1 MTVVMASAHVTEIGV
16 ESTNFPMIHR
26 KTTMSYS
33 DLKGIKIAIDRGGTF
48 CDIIAKI
55 PGRLDYVFKLLSVDP
70 LNYPD
75 APTEGI
81 RRVLE
86 HAHSVKIDK
95 GQKLRIDS
103 IELIRMGTTVATN
116 ALLERKGASVALVTT
131 KGFKDVLRI
140 GNQTRPHIFDLTA
153 HKLDHLYLEVLEI
166 DERVT
171 MESFT
176 EGGGDKL
183 KIDVGGDPELD
194 TGVTGDVVRV
204 LKKPDYEIV
213 RKQLLDL
220 YNAGSIKTLAL
231 CLLHSYAY
239 PKHEQRIAEI
249 AKEIGFAVSVSHEL
263 QPMIGFVNR
272 CSSTVA
278 DAYLSPVINDYI
290 QGFGEGFEGGLE
302 AFGNKLL
309 FMQSNGGL
317 CTWYKFTGLR
327 AILSGPA
334 GGMVGYGETC
344 YDDETK
350 TSAIG
355 FDAGGTSTDVSRYA
369 GSLEHI
375 YETVV
380 SQVSLQTP
388 QLDISTVAAGG
399 GSMLFWKNGMFVVGP
414 ESAGSDPGPA
424 CYRKGGPLTVTDAN
438 LFLGKLIPGY
448 FPKIFGSNHDQP
460 LDYCITKE
468 KFVELTN
475 QINNEGANY
484 SPEEVASGFLKVA
497 VEAMARPIRNLTEA
511 KGYNVSEH
519 NLACFGGSGGQFSV
533 ALAKNLGISQVAI
546 HKYSSLLSAYG
557 IYLADIV
564 IEKQAPVS
572 LAYNGQSVATI
583 DSKVD
588 ELVKAAYKDYE
599 EQGHKGFDTKVEVFL
614 NMRYVGSD
622 THLLIGKNDQNDADA
637 KFVERHR
644 SEFGFTLDRKALVDD
659 IEVLLIVE
667 SKDKHNN
674 NPYQE
679 FRELETHKVAQSAQ
693 GSEKVYFEEGGWQ
706 TANVFELDSLPK
718 GTIVEAPAII
728 LDSTQTILV
737 EPGSKAAI
745 LSEHILIVIEQEQ
758 RPKLSEITVDPIQL
772 SVFGHRFMSIAEQ
785 MGRTLQQTA
794 ISTNIKERL
803 DFSCALFDKNG
814 DLVANAPHVPIH
826 LGAMSFAVKAQKELW
841 DGKLEQG
848 DVLVTNHPC
857 AGGSHLPDIT
867 VITPVIDDYGQVLF
881 WTASRGHH
889 ADIGSISAGSMPP
902 NSKTIYD
909 EGAAIITHKLCSK
922 GKFDEDGITKLL
934 LEEPAKHPGGSGT
947 RALSDNIS
955 DLKAQVS
962 ANFKGITLL
971 KSLVL
976 EYTYPVISLYMT
988 GIQDTAEL
996 AVRNLLKTAYERFNG
1011 HDLQAVDYLDDGTP
1025 IAVQIAIDPNTG
1037 DSVFDFRGSGDE
1049 IYGNLNAPKAI
1060 LYSAVLYVLRSL
1072 ISEEIPLNNG
1082 CLKPIKFLTRPSSV
1096 VDPSYEAAVVGGNV
1110 ETTQRIVDVMLK
1122 AFEAAAASQG
1132 TCNNFT
1138 FGINDKRHDVSF
1150 GYYETICGGS
1160 GAGPTWDGQS
1170 AVQCHTTNTRITDT
1184 ELFEKR
1190 YPVIV
1195 HDYSIRSGSG
1205 GDGIHKGGDGV
1216 IRDIEFTY
1224 DGLEVSCLMER
1235 RSLAPFGL
1243 AGGKSGARGRNV
1255 WVKKPKAN
1263 EEPKRIYLGGK
1274 TTLKVSK
1281 GDRVIIMTPGGGGY
1295 GGKSDSATDRSVDYG
1310 VKSTAPSIVTGSVGM
1325 RNMIQETN

>member
-1 MTVVMASAHVTEIGV
+1 
-16 ESTNFPMIHR
+16 
-26 KTTMSYS
+26 MSYS
-33 DLKGIKIAIDRGGTF
+33 DLQGIKIAIDRGGTF
-48 CDIIAKI
+48 CDVIAKI
-55 PGRLDYVFKLLSVDP
+55 PNQPDYVFKLLSVDP
-70 LNYPD
+70 LNYKD

-86 HAHSVKIDK
+86 KAHGVKIDK
-95 GQKLRIDS
+95 LEKLTIDS
-103 IELIRMGTTVATN
+103 IDSIRMGTTVATN
-116 ALLERKGASVALVTT
+116 ALLERKGSPVALVTT
-131 KGFKDVLRI
+131 KGFKDVLKI

-153 HKLDHLYLEVLEI
+153 KKLGHLYLKALEI

-183 KIDVGGDPELD
+183 NFNDESDPELK
-194 TGVTGDVVRV
+194 TATSGDIIRV
-204 LKKPDYEIV
+204 IKEPDYVVVESQLRLLWEEKEIT
-213 RKQLLDL
+213 
-220 YNAGSIKTLAL
+220 TLAL

-239 PKHEQRIAEI
+239 PEHEKKIAEI
-249 AKEIGFAVSVSHEL
+249 AKRIGFTVSVSHEL
-263 QPMIGFVNR
+263 QPMIGMVNR

-278 DAYLSPVINDYI
+278 DAYLSPVINQYL
-290 QGFGEGFEGGLE
+290 QSFGEGFQGGLE

-317 CTWYKFTGLR
+317 CPWYKFTGLK

-344 YDDETK
+344 YDDVNNV
-350 TSAIG
+350 AVLG
-355 FDAGGTSTDVSRYA
+355 FDAGGTSTDVSRFA

-380 SQVSLQTP
+380 SEVQLQTP

-399 GSMLFWKNGMFVVGP
+399 GSMLFWRNGMFVVGP

-438 LFLGKLIPGY
+438 LFLGRLLPDY
-448 FPKIFGSNHDQP
+448 FPKIFGKNQDQP
-460 LDYCITKE
+460 LDVEITRT
-468 KFVELTN
+468 KFLELTE
-475 QINNEGANY
+475 QINSEGSSY
-484 SPEEVASGFLKVA
+484 TPEEVASGFLKVA
-497 VEAMARPIRNLTEA
+497 IEAMARPIRNLTEA
-511 KGYNVSEH
+511 KGFNVAEH
-519 NLACFGGSGGQFSV
+519 NLASFGGSGGQFSV
-533 ALAKNLGISQVAI
+533 SLAKNLGINQVAI

-557 IYLADIV
+557 IYVADIV
-564 IEKQAPVS
+564 IEKQSPAS
-572 LAYNGQSVATI
+572 FAYNKTNLPKIEEKIAQLTES
-583 DSKVD
+583 
-588 ELVKAAYKDYE
+588 AYKEYE
-599 EQGHKGFDTKVEVFL
+599 LQGHKGFDTKIEVFL

-622 THLLIGKNDQNDADA
+622 THLLILNEGGDNADER
-637 KFVERHR
+637 FVDRHKK
-644 SEFGFTLDRKALVDD
+644 EFGFSLDRKVVVDD
-659 IEVLLIVE
+659 VQVLLYVQ
-667 SKDKHNN
+667 SKDRQSS
-674 NPYQE
+674 NPFDEY
-679 FRELETHKVAQSAQ
+679 RALSSPTVAPAS
-693 GSEKVYFEEGGWQ
+693 SVVNKVYFEESGWQ
-706 TANVFELDSLPK
+706 NANIYELPQLSP
-718 GTIVEAPAII
+718 GVVVEAPAII
-728 LDSTQTILV
+728 IDSTQTIIV
-737 EPGSKAAI
+737 EPGAKAAI
-745 LSEHILIVIEQEQ
+745 LKEHILLFVDQEN
-758 RPKLSEITVDPIQL
+758 RAEVSKDEIDPIQL

-803 DFSCALFDKNG
+803 DFSCALFDKEG

-826 LGAMSFAVKAQKELW
+826 LGAMSFAVKAQKEMW
-841 DGKLEQG
+841 EGKLEQG

-867 VITPVIDDYGQVLF
+867 VITPVINDEGEILF

-889 ADIGSISAGSMPP
+889 ADIGSIAAGSMPP

-909 EGAAIITHKLCSK
+909 EGASIVTHKLCSK
-922 GKFDEDGITKLL
+922 GKFDEAGITRLL
-934 LEEPAKHPGGSGT
+934 LDEPAKHPGGSGT
-947 RALSDNIS
+947 RTLNDNIS

-971 KSLVL
+971 NRLVE
-976 EYTYPVISLYMT
+976 EYTYPVISLYMA
-988 GIQDTAEL
+988 GIQQTAEL
-996 AVRNLLKTAYERFNG
+996 AVRNLLKTAYKKFDG
-1011 HDLQAVDYLDDGTP
+1011 QHLQATDYLDDGTP
-1025 IAVQIAIDPNTG
+1025 ISVEITIDPELGNA
-1037 DSVFDFRGSGDE
+1037 VFDFRETGDE
-1049 IYGNLNAPKAI
+1049 MYGNLNAPKAI

-1072 ISEEIPLNNG
+1072 ISSEIPLNNG
-1082 CLKPIKFLTRPSSV
+1082 CLQPIKFLTRPSSV

-1138 FGINDKRHDVSF
+1138 FGINDKEKNISF

-1160 GAGPTWDGQS
+1160 GAGATWDGQS

-1195 HDYSIRSGSG
+1195 HEYSIREGSG
-1205 GDGIHKGGDGV
+1205 GKGAHRGGDGV

-1243 AGGKSGARGRNV
+1243 LGGKSGLRGKNIL
-1255 WVKKPKAN
+1255 VKKLQGG
-1263 EEPKRIYLGGK
+1263 KRIYLGGK
-1274 TTLKVSK
+1274 NTVKVEK
-1281 GDRVIIMTPGGGGY
+1281 GDHVIIMTPGGGGF
-1295 GGKSDSATDRSVDYG
+1295 GAPEGEPEHKKREVDFD
-1310 VKSTAPSIVTGSVGM
+1310 VKSTPPTILTGSAGM
-1325 RNMIQETN
+1325 RQQIQETN

>member
-1 MTVVMASAHVTEIGV
+1 MTYSEVT
-16 ESTNFPMIHR
+16 
-26 KTTMSYS
+26 
-33 DLKGIKIAIDRGGTF
+33 GIKIAIDRGGTF

-55 PGRLDYVFKLLSVDP
+55 PDRPDYVFKLLSVDP
-70 LNYPD
+70 LSYPD

-86 HAHSVKIDK
+86 HAHGVSIAK
-95 GQKLRIDS
+95 GQKLEISSIDR
-103 IELIRMGTTVATN
+103 IRMGTTVATN

-131 KGFKDVLRI
+131 KGFGDVLRI

-153 HKLDHLYLEVLEI
+153 HKLGHLYLLVVEI

-183 KIDVGGDPELD
+183 KVDAAGDPELVA
-194 TGVTGDVVRV
+194 GVTGDVLRV
-204 LKKPDYEIV
+204 LKRPDYDIV
-213 RKQLLDL
+213 RKQLTDIWNL
-220 YNAGSIKTLAL
+220 GSVKTLAL

-239 PKHEQRIAEI
+239 PEHEQKIAGI
-249 AKEIGFAVSVSHEL
+249 AREIGFAVSVSHQL
-263 QPMIGFVNR
+263 QPMIGMVNR

-278 DAYLSPVINDYI
+278 DAYLSPVINKYI
-290 QGFGEGFEGGLE
+290 QSFGDGFEGGLD

-317 CTWYKFTGLR
+317 CPWYKFTGLR

-334 GGMVGYGETC
+334 GGMVGYGMTC
-344 YDDETK
+344 YDDETE

-355 FDAGGTSTDVSRYA
+355 FDAGGTSTDVSRFA

-438 LFLGKLIPGY
+438 LFLGKLVPDY
-448 FPKIFGSNHDQP
+448 FPKIFGPNQDQA
-460 LDYCITKE
+460 LDYEITK
-468 KFVELTN
+468 KNFLELTAD
-475 QINNEGANY
+475 INSEGATY
-484 SPEEVASGFLKVA
+484 TPEEVASGFLKVA

-533 ALAKNLGISQVAI
+533 ALAKNLGINQVAI

-564 IEKQAPVS
+564 IEKLAPVS
-572 LAYNGQSVATI
+572 LSYGSHSAEKI
-583 DSKVD
+583 DDKVK
-588 ELVKAAYKDYE
+588 ELVSAAYKEYE
-599 EQGHKGFDTKVEVFL
+599 EQGHKGFDTKIEVFL

-622 THLLIGKNDQNDADA
+622 THLLISKGEVHDADT

-644 SEFGFTLDRKALVDD
+644 SEFGFTLDRKVLVDD
-659 IEVLLIVE
+659 IEVLLIVQ
-667 SKDKHNN
+667 SKDKQNN
-674 NPYQE
+674 NPYKE
-679 FRELETHKVAQSAQ
+679 FRSLKSPKIAEKAQET
-693 GSEKVYFEEGGWQ
+693 EKVYFDEGGWQ
-706 TANVFELDSLPK
+706 YASVYELDALAK
-718 GTIVEAPAII
+718 GTIVNAPSII

-745 LSEHILIVIEQEQ
+745 LPDHILIVIELEE
-758 RPKLSEITVDPIQL
+758 RPKLSELKVDPIQL

-803 DFSCALFDKNG
+803 DFSCAIFDKNG

-826 LGAMSFAVKAQKELW
+826 LGAMSFAVKAQKDLW

-867 VITPVIDDYGQVLF
+867 VITPVIDDNGDILF

-902 NSKTIYD
+902 NSKTIHD

-922 GKFDEDGITKLL
+922 GEFDEEGITRLL
-934 LEEPAKHPGGSGT
+934 YDEPAKHPGGSGT
-947 RALSDNIS
+947 RTLSDNIS

-971 KSLVL
+971 KSLVV
-976 EYTYPVISLYMT
+976 EYTYPVINLYMT

-996 AVRNLLKTAYERFNG
+996 AVRNLLKKAYERFNG
-1011 HDLQAVDYLDDGTP
+1011 HDLQAIDYLDDGTP
-1025 IAVQIAIDPNTG
+1025 IAVQIAIDPKTG
-1037 DSVFDFRGSGDE
+1037 DSVFDFTESGDE

-1096 VDPSYEAAVVGGNV
+1096 VDPLYEAAVVGGNV

-1138 FGINDKRHDVSF
+1138 FGINDKTNGVSF

-1195 HDYSIRSGSG
+1195 HEYAIRSGSG
-1205 GDGIHKGGDGV
+1205 GDGYHRGGDGV

-1243 AGGKSGARGRNV
+1243 VGGKSGARGRNV
-1255 WVKKPKAN
+1255 WVKKPAPGD
-1263 EEPKRIYLGGK
+1263 EPKRTYLGGK
-1274 TTLKVSK
+1274 TSVKVKK

-1295 GGKSDSATDRSVDYG
+1295 GTSGEDSHCDKKVDYG
-1310 VKSTAPSIVTGSVGM
+1310 VKPTAPSIVTGSAGM
-1325 RNMIQETN
+1325 RTLIQETN

>member
-1 MTVVMASAHVTEIGV
+1 
-16 ESTNFPMIHR
+16 
-26 KTTMSYS
+26 MSYS
-33 DLKGIKIAIDRGGTF
+33 DIKGIKIAIDRGGTF

-55 PGRLDYVFKLLSVDP
+55 PGQPDFVFKLLSVDP

-86 HAHSVKIDK
+86 HAHGVEIAK
-95 GQKLRIDS
+95 GEKLKIDS
-103 IELIRMGTTVATN
+103 IDLIRMGTTVATN
-116 ALLERKGASVALVTT
+116 ALLERKGAAVALVTT

-140 GNQTRPHIFDLTA
+140 GNQTRPAIFDLTA
-153 HKLDHLYLEVLEI
+153 HKLGHLYLEVLEI

-171 MESFT
+171 MELFT

-183 KIDVGGDPELD
+183 KEKLKKKLDVGEIDDPELD
-194 TGVTGDVVRV
+194 VGVTGDIVRV
-204 LKKPDYEIV
+204 LKKPNYEEV
-213 RKQLLDL
+213 EKQLTEL

-239 PKHEQRIAEI
+239 PSHEQKIAEI
-249 AKEIGFAVSVSHEL
+249 AKKIGFAVSVSHEL
-263 QPMIGFVNR
+263 QPMIGMVNR

-278 DAYLSPVINDYI
+278 DAYLSPVINNYI

-302 AFGNKLL
+302 SFGNKLL

-317 CTWYKFTGLR
+317 CPWYKFTGLR

-344 YDDETK
+344 YDETTK

-369 GSLEHI
+369 GTLEHI

-399 GSMLFWKNGMFVVGP
+399 GSMLFWKNGMFMVGP

-448 FPKIFGSNHDQP
+448 FPKIFGPNQDEP
-460 LDYCITKE
+460 LDYEVTRTK
-468 KFVELTN
+468 FLELTE
-475 QINNEGANY
+475 QINAEGASY

-533 ALAKNLGISQVAI
+533 ALAKNLGINQVAI

-564 IEKQAPVS
+564 IEKQAPIS
-572 LAYNGQSVATI
+572 LAYNSESVAAI
-583 DSKVD
+583 DKKVE
-588 ELVKAAYKDYE
+588 ELVAAAYKDYE
-599 EQGHKGFDTKVEVFL
+599 DQGHQGFDTKIEVFL

-622 THLLIGKNDQNDADA
+622 THLLIAKGDKNDADK
-637 KFVERHR
+637 KFIERHR
-644 SEFGFTLDRKALVDD
+644 NEFGFTLDRKVLLDD
-659 IEVLLIVE
+659 IEVLLIVQ
-667 SKDKHNN
+667 SKDKHKN
-674 NPYQE
+674 NPYEE
-679 FRELETHKVAQSAQ
+679 FRKLTNPTPASKPQS
-693 GSEKVYFEEGGWQ
+693 SERVYFDEVGWQ
-706 TANVFELDSLPK
+706 TTNVYELENLPK
-718 GTIVEAPAII
+718 GTIVEAPAVI

-737 EPGSKAAI
+737 DPGSKAAI
-745 LSEHILIVIEQEQ
+745 LSEHILIVIQQEE
-758 RPKLSEITVDPIQL
+758 RAKLSEKTVDPIQL

-803 DFSCALFDKNG
+803 DFSCALFDSNG

-867 VITPVIDDYGQVLF
+867 VITPVIDDDGKVLF

-922 GKFDEDGITKLL
+922 GKFDEEGITRLL
-934 LEEPAKHPGGSGT
+934 LDEPAKHPGGSGT

-971 KSLVL
+971 KGLVQ
-976 EYTYPVISLYMT
+976 EYTYPVIDLYMT

-1011 HDLQAVDYLDDGTP
+1011 HNLQAIDYLDDGTE
-1025 IAVQIAIDPNTG
+1025 IAVQIAIDPETG
-1037 DSVFDFRGSGDE
+1037 DSVFDFTKSGDE
-1049 IYGNLNAPKAI
+1049 MYGNLNAPKAI

-1082 CLKPIKFLTRPSSV
+1082 CLKPIKFITRPNSV

-1138 FGINDKRHDVSF
+1138 FGINDKENAVSF

-1195 HDYSIRSGSG
+1195 REYSIRAGSG
-1205 GDGIHKGGDGV
+1205 GEGDHRGGDGV
-1216 IRDIEFTY
+1216 IRDIEFSY

-1243 AGGKSGARGRNV
+1243 AGGSSGARGRNV
-1255 WVKKPKAN
+1255 WIKKPKKG
-1263 EEPKRIYLGGK
+1263 EEARSTYLGGK
-1274 TTLKVSK
+1274 TTVKVKK

-1295 GGKSDSATDRSVDYG
+1295 GGKSKATATEQRTVDYG
-1310 VKSTAPSIVTGSVGM
+1310 VKSTLPSRVTGSVGM
-1325 RNMIQETN
+1325 RSFVQETN

>member
-1 MTVVMASAHVTEIGV
+1 
-16 ESTNFPMIHR
+16 
-26 KTTMSYS
+26 MS
-33 DLKGIKIAIDRGGTF
+33 KVQGIKIAIDRGGTF
-48 CDIIAKI
+48 CDVIAKV
-55 PGRLDYVFKLLSVDP
+55 PGQPDLVFKLLSVDP
-70 LNYPD
+70 QNYSD

-86 HAHSVKIDK
+86 VAHGTSIPK
-95 GQKLRIDS
+95 GTKLKIDS
-103 IELIRMGTTVATN
+103 IDLIRMGTTVATN
-116 ALLERKGASVALVTT
+116 ALLERKGAAVALVTT

-153 HKLDHLYLEVLEI
+153 RKLGHLYSDVLEI

-171 MESFT
+171 MERFT

-183 KIDVGGDPELD
+183 TVDVDADEQLVRGE
-194 TGVTGDVVRV
+194 TGDIVRV
-204 LKKPDYEIV
+204 LKAPDYEKV
-213 RKQLLDL
+213 EQQLREL
-220 YNAGSIKTLAL
+220 YAGGRIKTIAV

-239 PKHEQRIAEI
+239 PEHEKKVAEI
-249 AKEIGFAVSVSHEL
+249 ASRIGFAVSVSHEL
-263 QPMIGFVNR
+263 QPIIGMVNR
-272 CSSTVA
+272 SSSTVA
-278 DAYLSPVINDYI
+278 DAYLSPVINLYI
-290 QGFGEGFEGGLE
+290 EGFGDGFEGGLE
-302 AFGNKLL
+302 SFGNKLL

-317 CTWYKFTGLR
+317 CPWYKFTGLK

-344 YDDETK
+344 YDDETGV
-350 TSAIG
+350 SAIG

-380 SQVSLQTP
+380 SEVSLQTP

-438 LFLGKLIPGY
+438 LFLGKLLPDY
-448 FPKIFGSNHDQP
+448 FPKIFGKNQDQP
-460 LDYCITKE
+460 LDVEVTRN
-468 KFVELTN
+468 KFLELTK
-475 QINNEGANY
+475 QVNEDGAHY

-497 VEAMARPIRNLTEA
+497 VESMARPIRNLTEA
-511 KGYNVSEH
+511 KGYHSSDH

-533 ALAKNLGISQVAI
+533 ALAKNLGIKQVAI

-557 IYLADIV
+557 IFLADIV
-564 IEKQAPVS
+564 IERQKPVS
-572 LAYNGQSVATI
+572 YAYNESNYGAI
-583 DSKVD
+583 DAKIE
-588 ELVKAAYKDYE
+588 ELIESAEKEYV
-599 EQGHKGFDTKVEVFL
+599 EQGHSGFDTRVEVFL

-622 THLLIGKNDQNDADA
+622 THLLIPYSKEYDADQ

-644 SEFGFTLDRKALVDD
+644 NEFGFTLDRKVLVDD
-659 IEVLLIVE
+659 IQVLFIVQ
-667 SKDKHNN
+667 SKDKRTN
-674 NPYQE
+674 NPYKE
-679 FRELETHKVAQSAQ
+679 FRSIETQPAAASKVIKS
-693 GSEKVYFEEGGWQ
+693 VYFEDEGWKD
-706 TANVFELDSLPK
+706 TLVYELEALQKGSLVK
-718 GTIVEAPAII
+718 APAVII
-728 LDSTQTILV
+728 DSTQTILV

-745 LSEHILIVIEQEQ
+745 LDEHILLIVDQEE
-758 RPKLSEITVDPIQL
+758 KKELSKDQIDPIQL

-803 DFSCALFDKNG
+803 DFSCALFDSNG

-826 LGAMSFAVKAQKELW
+826 LGAMSFAVKAQKEMW
-841 DGKLEQG
+841 EGKLEQG

-867 VITPVIDDYGQVLF
+867 VITPVINDAGELLF

-902 NSKTIYD
+902 NSKTIFD
-909 EGAAIITHKLCSK
+909 EGAAIVTHKLCSK
-922 GKFDEDGITKLL
+922 GKFDEEGITKLL

-962 ANFKGITLL
+962 ANYKGITLL
-971 KSLVL
+971 KALI
-976 EYTYPVISLYMT
+976 EEFTYPVINLYMQ

-996 AVRNLLKTAYERFNG
+996 AVRNLLKTAHERFNG
-1011 HDLQAVDYLDDGTP
+1011 QKLDAKDYLDNGTP
-1025 IAVQIAIDPNTG
+1025 IDVKITIDPESG
-1037 DSVFDFRGSGDE
+1037 DSVFDFRGCGDE
-1049 IYGNLNAPKAI
+1049 MYGNLNAPKAI
-1060 LYSAVLYVLRSL
+1060 LYSAVLYVLRAL
-1072 ISEEIPLNNG
+1072 ISTDIPLNNG

-1096 VDPSYEAAVVGGNV
+1096 VDPSHEAAVVGGNV

-1138 FGINDKRHDVSF
+1138 FGTNDKKNGVSF

-1160 GAGPTWDGQS
+1160 GAGATWDGQS
-1170 AVQCHTTNTRITDT
+1170 VVQCHTTNTRITDT

-1195 HDYSIRSGSG
+1195 HEFSVRTGSG
-1205 GDGIHKGGDGV
+1205 GDGAHKGGDGV

-1224 DGLEVSCLMER
+1224 DNLEVSCLMER

-1243 AGGKSGARGRNV
+1243 LGGKSGARGRNV
-1255 WVKKPKAN
+1255 WIRKPLEG
-1263 EEPKRIYLGGK
+1263 EEAKRNYLEGK
-1274 TTLKVSK
+1274 TTVKVKK
-1281 GDRVIIMTPGGGGY
+1281 GDRVIIMTPGGGGF
-1295 GGKSDSATDRSVDYG
+1295 GATSGEEKELNSRTVEYAVS
-1310 VKSTAPSIVTGSVGM
+1310 STKPSTVTGSVAM
-1325 RNMIQETN
+1325 RTFMQETN

>member
-1 MTVVMASAHVTEIGV
+1 MHRNSANFQITHLIVQFPHRIVQFHTMADSPTE
-16 ESTNFPMIHR
+16 
-26 KTTMSYS
+26 
-33 DLKGIKIAIDRGGTF
+33 GIKIAIDRGGTF
-48 CDIIAKI
+48 CDVIAKV
-55 PGRLDYVFKLLSVDP
+55 PGKQDYVFKLLSVDP

-86 HAHSVKIDK
+86 YAHGTKIAK
-95 GQKLRIDS
+95 GTKLHIGSID
-103 IELIRMGTTVATN
+103 LIRMGTTVATN
-116 ALLERKGASVALVTT
+116 ALLERKGAEVALVTT

-153 HKLDHLYLEVLEI
+153 HKLGHLYLEVVEI

-171 MESFT
+171 MELFT

-183 KIDVGGDPELD
+183 KVDRTGDPELELGI
-194 TGVTGDVVRV
+194 TGEVVRV
-204 LKKPDYEIV
+204 LKRPDYGAVE
-213 RKQLLDL
+213 KQLQVLFD
-220 YNAGSIKTLAL
+220 AGTVKTLAL

-239 PKHEQRIAEI
+239 PPHEQRIAEI
-249 AKEIGFAVSVSHEL
+249 AQKIGFAVSVSHEL
-263 QPMIGFVNR
+263 QPMIGMVNR

-278 DAYLSPVINDYI
+278 DAYLSPVINAYI

-317 CTWYKFTGLR
+317 CPWYKFTGLR

-344 YDDETK
+344 YDDDTK

-355 FDAGGTSTDVSRYA
+355 FDAGGTSTDVSHYA

-438 LFLGKLIPGY
+438 LFLGKLVPEY
-448 FPKIFGSNHDQP
+448 FPKIFGPNQDQE
-460 LDYCITKE
+460 LDREITKT
-468 KFVELTN
+468 KFEELTAT
-475 QINNEGANY
+475 INKEGANY
-484 SPEEVASGFLKVA
+484 TAEEVALGFLKVA

-511 KGYNVSEH
+511 KGFNVAEH

-533 ALAKNLGISQVAI
+533 ALAKNLGINQVAI

-572 LAYNGQSVATI
+572 WSYNSETVKLI
-583 DSKVD
+583 DDKVD
-588 ELVKAAYKDYE
+588 ELVKAAYKEYE
-599 EQGHKGFDTKVEVFL
+599 EQGHTGFDTKIEVFL

-622 THLLIGKNDQNDADA
+622 THLLIAQSEKADV

-644 SEFGFTLDRKALVDD
+644 SEFGFTLDRKVLVDD
-659 IEVLLIVE
+659 IEVLLVVQ
-667 SKDKHNN
+667 SKDKHSS
-674 NPYQE
+674 NPY
-679 FRELETHKVAQSAQ
+679 REYRVLKAPKSAPVHL
-693 GSEKVYFEEGGWQ
+693 GTEEVYFEETKWQ
-706 TANVFELDSLPK
+706 TAKVYVLDNLPK

-728 LDSTQTILV
+728 LDSTQTILI

-745 LSEHILIVIEQEQ
+745 LSEHILIVIDEDE
-758 RPKLSEITVDPIQL
+758 RPKLSDKVVDPIQL

-803 DFSCALFDKNG
+803 DFSCALFDRNG

-826 LGAMSFAVKAQKELW
+826 LGAMSFAVKAQKDLW

-867 VITPVIDDYGQVLF
+867 VITPVIDDNGQVLF

-922 GKFDEDGITKLL
+922 DKFDEEGITRLL
-934 LEEPAKHPGGSGT
+934 LDEPAKHPGGSGT

-971 KSLVL
+971 KGLVQ
-976 EYTYPVISLYMT
+976 EFTYPVINLYMS

-996 AVRNLLKTAYERFNG
+996 AVRNLLKTAHERFNG

-1025 IAVQIAIDPNTG
+1025 IAVQITIDPDTG
-1037 DSVFDFRGSGDE
+1037 DSVFDFRNSGDE

-1082 CLKPIKFLTRPSSV
+1082 CLKPIKFLTRPNSV

-1138 FGINDKRHDVSF
+1138 FGINDKVHGISF

-1195 HDYSIRSGSG
+1195 REYVIRANSG
-1205 GDGIHKGGDGV
+1205 GDGVHKGGDGV

-1255 WVKKPKAN
+1255 WIKKPQDG
-1263 EEPKRIYLGGK
+1263 EEARSTYLGGK
-1274 TTLKVSK
+1274 TTVKVRK
-1281 GDRVIIMTPGGGGY
+1281 GDRVVIMTPGGGGF
-1295 GGKSDSATDRSVDYG
+1295 GGAAKKPVDYG

-1325 RNMIQETN
+1325 RSMIQETN